1 MNCQHKTE
9 GLAALRENF
18 NILTE
23 KGQLLQYKIFRLSPF
38 NVSITHRPFEKKK
51 FYLKNV
57 SDRDGSWTKEK
68 VILKCPQYCTG
79 DTCSPLFIH
88 WKKGLR
94 LSGELNK

>member
-68 VILKCPQYCTG
+68 SNPQVSAILHRRYMLSTFYTLEKR
-79 DTCSPLFIH
+79 SSS
-88 WKKGLR
+88 LR
-94 LSGELNK
+94 